1 LTLVDQVTALI
12 DRIGGTV
19 TFDELLYQV
28 EKKNLN
34 LTGSELLD
42 VLRTLERDGRV
53 VCDLRVRLV

>member
-1 LTLVDQVTALI
+1 MTLVDQVTALI

-53 VCDLRVRLV
+53 QCDLRVRLV

>member
-1 LTLVDQVTALI
+1 MVDQVTALI
-12 DRIGGTV
+12 DSIGGTV